1 MATREFLG
9 DVLRK
14 KLTCG
19 FDGAKDCSCFLCRE
33 FAERLSMNID
43 AVFLALARFA
53 SDGAKSVVGRRLLGN
68 RRELAESISS
78 RLMAYDCEMHTSI
91 GYGRIVAD
99 LLLGPSTKREA
110 IRGTNGE

>member
-1 MATREFLG
+1 MVTYNG
-9 DVLRK
+9 DNLIPNQYFITFPRIGKVI
-14 KLTCG
+14 
-19 FDGAKDCSCFLCRE
+19 
-33 FAERLSMNID
+33 NID